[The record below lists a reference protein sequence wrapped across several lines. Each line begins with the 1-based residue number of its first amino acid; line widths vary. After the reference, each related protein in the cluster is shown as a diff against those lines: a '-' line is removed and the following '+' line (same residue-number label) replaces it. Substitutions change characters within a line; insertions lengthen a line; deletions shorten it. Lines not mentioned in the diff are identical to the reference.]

1 MFLYIAELISLL
13 IFTIGLA
20 GVMVSNV
27 GIKML
32 ISIELMLNAS
42 IFSLVAAGM
51 SGGSVTPLIMALFAI
66 AIGAAES
73 VVGISLL
80 VSIYKKYGKITIS
93 LLKEIR
99 W

>member
-51 SGGSVTPLIMALFAI
+51 SSGSVTPLIMALFAI

>member
-1 MFLYIAELISLL
+1 MFLYIAELIALL
-13 IFTIGLA
+13 LFTIGLA
-20 GVMVSNV
+20 GVMTSNI

-42 IFSLVAAGM
+42 IFSLVAIGIT
-51 SGGSVTPLIMALFAI
+51 SGSVSPLILALFAI

-80 VSIYKKYGKITIS
+80 VSVYKKYGKITVS

>member
-13 IFTIGLA
+13 LFTIGLA
-20 GVMVSNV
+20 GVMTSNI

-42 IFSLVAAGM
+42 IFSLVAIGI
-51 SGGSVTPLIMALFAI
+51 SNGSVSPLIMALFAI

-80 VSIYKKYGKITIS
+80 VSVYKKYGEITIS

>member
-1 MFLYIAELISLL
+1 MYLYIAELISLL
-13 IFTIGLA
+13 LFTVGLA
-20 GVMVSNV
+20 GVMTSNI

-32 ISIELMLNAS
+32 ISIEVMLNAS
-42 IFSLVAAGM
+42 IFSLVAIGIS
-51 SGGSVTPLIMALFAI
+51 SGNVSPLVMALFAI

-80 VSIYKKYGKITIS
+80 VSVYKMYGKITIS

>member
-1 MFLYIAELISLL
+1 MFLYIAELIALL
-13 IFTIGLA
+13 LFTIGLA
-20 GVMVSNV
+20 GVMTSNI

-42 IFSLVAAGM
+42 IFSLVAIGIT
-51 SGGSVTPLIMALFAI
+51 SGSVSPLILALFAI

-80 VSIYKKYGKITIS
+80 VSVYKKYGKITIS

>member
-13 IFTIGLA
+13 IFTIGLT
-20 GVMVSNV
+20 GVMTSNV

-42 IFSLVAAGM
+42 IFSLVAVAA
-51 SGGSVTPLIMALFAI
+51 SNGSVTPLIMALFAI

-73 VVGISLL
+73 VIGISLL